1 MVNKGDKIAIYQS
14 HSDDALFSASKFLFN
29 KEEYEDVVL
38 ITVENNPDYKQGRVG
53 NEIEATLWAVK
64 PIHGETRYVLN
75 PEHRNNEFTA
85 MLYKDINMTAVNIMV
100 GLLDNFNDNVKRDLR
115 GIYKV
120 TVEKIED

>member
-1 MVNKGDKIAIYQS
+1 MDKNKMNYGVETGVSY
-14 HSDDALFSASKFLFN
+14 
-29 KEEYEDVVL
+29 

-85 MLYKDINMTAVNIMV
+85 MLYKDISMTAVNIMV